1 MSIDRPVETGEGEQ
15 IATDTGTVPAA
26 GGSARAE
33 FDRRSARHH
42 ERARRQRPFLIAAA
56 LVSVVVAAVAF
67 ATNVSPLLG
76 WFGLAVLIGSLGRMV
91 TTPNHVT
98 AWATGADGEERT
110 AAALEPLVADG
121 FRILHDRRIPGS
133 RANIDHIVIGPPGVF
148 VVESKSFS
156 GTLEIRGSEVYVAGR
171 RRTAMLDEVRREVA
185 AVEAALGPEF
195 AALGIRVMPLI
206 CVHRAELPLFRSEA
220 DGIPIVSAKGMVKRL
235 RAASA
240 TLDADVI
247 GRIASIANARVH
259 PAGPRERVG

>member
-1 MSIDRPVETGEGEQ
+1 M
-15 IATDTGTVPAA
+15 ATDAGTVPAA

-42 ERARRQRPFLIAAA
+42 ERARRRRPFLIAAA
-56 LVSVVVAAVAF
+56 LISVVVAAIAF

-76 WFGLAVLIGSLGRMV
+76 WGALAVLIGSLGRMV

-148 VVESKSFS
+148 VIETKSFS
-156 GTLEIRGSEVYVAGR
+156 GKLEIRGSDVYVAGR

-185 AVEAALGPEF
+185 AVEAALGAEF
-195 AALGIRVMPLI
+195 AALGIRAMPLI

-220 DGIPIVSAKGMVKRL
+220 NGIPIVSAKGMVKRL
-235 RAASA
+235 RSAPPSLDPAAVERLASAADARLRAASP
-240 TLDADVI
+240 
-247 GRIASIANARVH
+247 S
-259 PAGPRERVG
+259 PERVA